1 MYNLYASEITYYYIF
16 LLQGFFKKNAE
27 KGRVNNRALILIVIN
42 NNIRAYVFAS
52 ADEPLKSVW
61 RHGGEAGR
69 HGGEASSISAPD
81 DAWTAS
87 AATAGQ
93 QTSQRRGLRG
103 RETSRGR

>member
-1 MYNLYASEITYYYIF
+1 MKSHTTTFF

-52 ADEPLKSVW
+52 ADEPLKSLW
-61 RHGGEAGR
+61 R
-69 HGGEASSISAPD
+69 HGGEASSIPAPD
-81 DAWTAS
+81 DAGTAS

-93 QTSQRRGLRG
+93 QISQRRGLRG

>member
-1 MYNLYASEITYYYIF
+1 MQVKSHTTTCF

-52 ADEPLKSVW
+52 ADEPLKSLW
-61 RHGGEAGR
+61 R
-69 HGGEASSISAPD
+69 HGGEASSLSAPD
-81 DAWTAS
+81 HAGTAS
-87 AATAGQ
+87 AATTGQ

>member
-1 MYNLYASEITYYYIF
+1 MQVKSHTTTF
-16 LLQGFFKKNAE
+16 LLLQKFFKKKKG
-27 KGRVNNRALILIVIN
+27 KGRNLCVNYRALIFIVYAV
-42 NNIRAYVFAS
+42 RAYVFAS
-52 ADEPLKSVW
+52 ADEPLKSLW
-61 RHGGEAGR
+61 R

-81 DAWTAS
+81 DAGTAS

>member
-1 MYNLYASEITYYYIF
+1 MHNLYANTTTFF

-42 NNIRAYVFAS
+42 NIRAYVFAS
-52 ADEPLKSVW
+52 ADEPLKSLW
-61 RHGGEAGR
+61 R
-69 HGGEASSISAPD
+69 HGGEASSLSAPD
-81 DAWTAS
+81 DAGTAS